1 MSHSGFRNL
10 LHDVKTKLINLVSTP
25 SIETRGSAIRIG
37 IRCKKGRHRSVAC
50 MAVLS
55 AILEEWQTPHNF
67 PNLVNLVLLCQKR
80 CKMHRSVFHSKSCN
94 AFPSKTPF
102 LTDILEEWQQLGG
115 LRIGHMTPHTEK
127 CGCPDACTN
136 LQRPIKR
143 LKSAVEAVGR
153 EEIATEW
160 LDDGLAAIAY
170 AKRLWLHM

>member
-67 PNLVNLVLLCQKR
+67 PNLVNLILFNVKNAVKCIA
-80 CKMHRSVFHSKSCN
+80 VF
-94 AFPSKTPF
+94 F
-102 LTDILEEWQQLGG
+102 IQ
-115 LRIGHMTPHTEK
+115 
-127 CGCPDACTN
+127 N
-136 LQRPIKR
+136 LAMLFHPKH
-143 LKSAVEAVGR
+143 LF
-153 EEIATEW
+153 
-160 LDDGLAAIAY
+160 
-170 AKRLWLHM
+170 